1 MELQKGKFYRFTKTT
16 LVESSI
22 NKYLEKGRIIFITN
36 IREGGVVVRT
46 EDGKE
51 KVLQAN
57 LLSIEPY

>member
-16 LVESSI
+16 LVESST
-22 NKYLEKGRIIFITN
+22 NKYLEKGKIIFITN
-36 IREGGVVVRT
+36 IRGEEVVVRT

-51 KVLQAN
+51 KVLQTN